1 MAGFCGGCGFPL
13 GENGAFCPRCGTRQA
28 APSSGAQPQPAGP
41 PVSAPARGS
50 GLKILMVVL
59 VCLGVAGAAV
69 IGGVW
74 YVAHRVKEAVV
85 EKAKENGVDLHSI
98 IPPAT
103 ATTNRYKTHKACGL
117 LSKEEA
123 ARILGE
129 PIERT
134 EYHEESCDYYG
145 PAGLYT
151 KLAQNQAADAIKR
164 AGAPGSNTGG
174 MEVANGLGALIDSA
188 GAAAGQTG
196 SGGEMPLLM
205 LVVSDENARSVM
217 AAQNATNALFS
228 GIFKAAEPDAKGA
241 QYGAQIK
248 GLGDQA
254 VRVPKLGLN
263 VLQGDTIIR
272 IIAGPVPDADAKS
285 IDLARLVL
293 KRL

>member
-1 MAGFCGGCGFPL
+1 MAGFCGGCGFPM
-13 GENGAFCPRCGTRQA
+13 GENGAFCPQCGARQA
-28 APSSGAQPQPAGP
+28 MATAGP
-41 PVSAPARGS
+41 PPRPAPQPVSAPAGGS
-50 GLKILMVVL
+50 GLKILMILL
-59 VCLGVAGAAV
+59 VCLAVAGAAA

-74 YVAHRVKEAVV
+74 YVAHHVKQAVV
-85 EKAKENGVDLHSI
+85 EKAQENGVDLHSI

-103 ATTNRYKTHKACGL
+103 NTTNRHKVHKACDL

-123 ARILGE
+123 ARVLGE
-129 PIERT
+129 PVERT
-134 EYHEESCDYYG
+134 EYQDESCNYYG
-145 PAGLYT
+145 PPGLSL
-151 KLAQNQAADAIKR
+151 KLAQDQAAETFKR
-164 AGAPGSNTGG
+164 AQAPGSKIGG
-174 MEVANGLGALIDSA
+174 MEVANGVGALVDSL

-205 LVVSDENARSVM
+205 LIVSDENARSTM

-228 GIFKAAEPDAKGA
+228 GFFKAAEPDAKGE
-241 QYGAQIK
+241 QFGAPIK

-263 VLQGDTIIR
+263 VLQGDSIIR

-293 KRL
+293 RRL

>member
-1 MAGFCGGCGFPL
+1 MAGFCGSCGFPL
-13 GENGAFCPRCGTRQA
+13 GENGAFCPQCGTRQA
-28 APSSGAQPQPAGP
+28 MAGSGAPPPPA
-41 PVSAPARGS
+41 APAAGS

-103 ATTNRYKTHKACGL
+103 DTKNLHKTHKPCDL

-129 PIERT
+129 PVERT
-134 EYHEESCDYYG
+134 EYREDACDYYG
-145 PAGLYT
+145 PPGLSA
-151 KLAQNQAADAIKR
+151 KLAQDQAADTFKR
-164 AGAPGSNTGG
+164 AQAPGAKPGG
-174 MEVANGLGALIDSA
+174 MEVANGVGALIDSL

-205 LVVSDENARSVM
+205 LVVSDGDGRSVM

-228 GIFKAAEPDAKGA
+228 GIFKAAEPDAKEG
-241 QYGAQIK
+241 QFSGQIK

-272 IIAGPVPDADAKS
+272 IIAGPVPGADAKS

>member
-1 MAGFCGGCGFPL
+1 MG
-13 GENGAFCPRCGTRQA
+13 
-28 APSSGAQPQPAGP
+28 SSGTPPQPAAQ
-41 PVSAPARGS
+41 VSTPAAGS

-85 EKAKENGVDLHSI
+85 ENAKANGVDLHSI

-103 ATTNRYKTHKACGL
+103 ATANRHKTHKACDL

-123 ARILGE
+123 ARVLGQ

-134 EYHEESCDYYG
+134 EYQEEGCDYYG
-145 PAGLYT
+145 PPGVYE
-151 KLAQNQAADAIKR
+151 KLAQTQAAAAIKR
-164 AGAPGSNTGG
+164 AQAPGSQTGG
-174 MEVANGLGALIDSA
+174 MDVANGVGALIDSL
-188 GAAAGQTG
+188 GAAAGQNG

-228 GIFKAAEPDAKGA
+228 GIFKAAEPDAKGT
-241 QYGAQIK
+241 QFGAQIK

-263 VLQGDTIIR
+263 VLQGDTIVR
-272 IIAGPVPDADAKS
+272 IITGPVPDADAKS
-285 IDLARLVL
+285 IDIARLVL

>member
-1 MAGFCGGCGFPL
+1 MAGFCGNCGFPL
-13 GENGAFCPRCGTRQA
+13 GENGAFCPQCGTRQA
-28 APSSGAQPQPAGP
+28 TASSGAPAQPAAQASS
-41 PVSAPARGS
+41 VPAAGS
-50 GLKILMVVL
+50 GLKILLMVL
-59 VCLGVAGAAV
+59 VFLGVAGAAA
-69 IGGVW
+69 ISGLW
-74 YVAHRVKEAVV
+74 YVAHHVKEAVV

-98 IPPAT
+98 VPPSTAT
-103 ATTNRYKTHKACGL
+103 ANRHKTHKPCDL

-123 ARILGE
+123 ARVLGE

-134 EYHEESCDYYG
+134 EYQEESCNYYG
-145 PAGLYT
+145 PAGVYA
-151 KLAQNQAADAIKR
+151 KLAQKQAADAIKR
-164 AGAPGSNTGG
+164 AEVPGANAGG
-174 MEVANGLGALIDSA
+174 MDVANGLGALIDSA
-188 GAAAGQTG
+188 GAASGQTG

-205 LVVSDENARSVM
+205 LVVTDENARSVM

-241 QYGAQIK
+241 RFGAQIQ

-263 VLQGDTIIR
+263 VLQGDTMIR